1 MLSARSRPRYDA
13 PCTLRTRLSTA
24 GRRGLAEPSGRGR
37 SPDRQPDTYSTC
49 AEIKSIAR
57 YLPPAWQALIVD
69 DAWGAHS
76 PFHQDL
82 PTEPWT
88 PVLTCASSARTRWA
102 PASSRDRSSTGRA
115 ALSIGPLVRLRRADY
130 SVPAG
135 HTGDHPR
142 RAHPLRG
149 SPEPSS
155 QQYLLLPGEMRHDAR
170 RQDRAAGAL
179 TKPEAP
185 ATSTLTATIRSA
197 RPRSPGRPP

>member
-13 PCTLRTRLSTA
+13 PCTLRTRLSAA

-82 PTEPWT
+82 PTWAMDAGAD
-88 PVLTCASSARTRWA
+88 VCVVSAHKMGTGFVQGSVFHRQGSLIDRTTRPPAPSRLLRTR
-102 PASSRDRSSTGRA
+102 RA
-115 ALSIGPLVRLRRADY
+115 YR
-130 SVPAG
+130 
-135 HTGDHPR
+135 
-142 RAHPLRG
+142 
-149 SPEPSS
+149 
-155 QQYLLLPGEMRHDAR
+155 
-170 RQDRAAGAL
+170 
-179 TKPEAP
+179 
-185 ATSTLTATIRSA
+185 
-197 RPRSPGRPP
+197 